1 MHLLTL
7 EEVSNLTKQ
16 KWESINKHD
25 PEIGLEMQDLV
36 LNNGETRKIKL
47 LEKSIE
53 IKKIPIDFINTI
65 SNYSFDYFSI
75 LNIQFGFN
83 NQYIDTIIKITKEN
97 NFFEE
102 NMLLVALGDPFSILM
117 DINNGNIFAIDKE
130 EKIFISNSFSEFIR
144 YLGTYSK
151 SFDENNLV
159 DIDLFIKNKY
169 GINSLKFW
177 HELLPK

>member
-16 KWESINKHD
+16 KWTSINNHD
-25 PEIGLEMQDLV
+25 PEIGLEMKDLV
-36 LNNGETRKIKL
+36 LNNRETEKIKH
-47 LEKSIE
+47 LEKILE

-83 NQYIDTIIKITKEN
+83 NQYIDTIIKITKAN

-117 DINNGNIFAIDKE
+117 DTNNGNIFAMNEE
-130 EKIFISNSFSEFIR
+130 EKIFISNSFSEFVR
-144 YLGTYSK
+144 CLGTYSK
-151 SFDENNLV
+151 AFDENNLA

-169 GINSLKFW
+169 GTNPLKFW